1 MDPRHRLT
9 DLGPCQQ
16 LLTSVSLSH
25 AAWDVQILCR
35 SLVAHVPAADTPRPR
50 PYRPDWSPCLPAPVL
65 SQVICACACVTMG
78 FNFDI

>member
-35 SLVAHVPAADTPRPR
+35 SLVAHVPATLRAPARTGPTGRPAVRRSCPRSSAHVR
-50 PYRPDWSPCLPAPVL
+50 S
-65 SQVICACACVTMG
+65 ITMG